1 MPDNY
6 FARYLPILIHVL
18 FALALAGGIVVLSAL
33 VGKRRPSRA

>member
-18 FALALAGGIVVLSAL
+18 FALALAVGIVVLSAL
-33 VGKRRPSRA
+33 V